1 MVDRFP
7 VEVGHIMLF
16 ARAVGDI
23 NPIYYSDEA
32 AKQTEPGGMI
42 APPTFVQSSAQFEP
56 DYGLRPKI
64 GERWFGSGKA
74 ASGSNAEPPANWSAV
89 SERRRLKISLVAESW
104 TRAWSMMLR

>member
-7 VEVGHIMLF
+7 VEAGHIMLF
-16 ARAVGDI
+16 ARAVGDT

-32 AKQTEPGGMI
+32 AKRTEPGGMI

-64 GERWFGSGKA
+64 GQRWFGSGKA
-74 ASGSNAEPPANWSAV
+74 PSGSNAEPPRGAAAAAG
-89 SERRRLKISLVAESW
+89 LVC
-104 TRAWSMMLR
+104 TRSSTTSTTGT